1 MTLAAVGGAPS
12 AAEGTVP
19 AGAPGAAAE
28 AAADFW
34 SLLVSARTSEQLCR
48 AWLGILCQWI
58 PGTQGGVLLLHDQG
72 ERYAPAAVWPDPE
85 RDMSFLG
92 ETAQQALAER
102 RGVVR
107 NEPGGLVQ
115 CAYPLLAADQAY
127 GVVVLQVAARGPAP
141 LREALRLLHWG
152 AGWLVGLFDKKEL
165 LEREQ
170 RLTRLALL
178 QDLLLGM
185 LAEPGRDEAA
195 RWAVNRIA
203 QGLPCRQVLLALAD
217 DAGEA
222 VTLLAVSGTASFEP
236 RANLLAAAREA
247 LLDAVLTGADQHP
260 APDRPEGAPQL
271 AASALADYVQEAQAG
286 AALAL
291 PLEHRG
297 RQVGALLLDFADP
310 PAPETVAFAQTL
322 ALALAPA
329 LALHGTASRSLWQH
343 ARESARSGLQAVAG
357 PRRPG
362 LKLAAVLA
370 GAALLAA
377 LVWPVGYRVGAPAT
391 VEGRVQRAAVA
402 PFDGFIQESAVRA
415 GDRVQAGDLL
425 ARLDDRDLKLEE
437 AKWLAQSEVAE
448 RKVREALARGAAVA
462 VQLARAESDEAQAQL
477 ALVRGRLDRA
487 AVTAPFDGVVV
498 RGDLTQQLGA
508 PVEQGKVLFEVAPLD
523 AWRVVLQV
531 DERDVLHVRAGA
543 AGELVLSG
551 LPGERHRI
559 TVAKVAPV
567 ALAEEGRNAFRV
579 EAEVQGAS
587 PLIQPG
593 MEGVGKVEA
602 GERSLAWI
610 AFHRIFDW
618 MRYTLWSLGL

>member
-203 QGLPCRQVLLALAD
+203 QGLPCRQVLLARAD

-343 ARESARSGLQAVAG
+343 ARDSARSGLQAVAG

-362 LKLAAVLA
+362 LKLAGVLA
-370 GAALLAA
+370 GVALLAA

>member
-92 ETAQQALAER
+92 EAAQQALAER

-203 QGLPCRQVLLALAD
+203 QGLPCRQVLLARAD

-343 ARESARSGLQAVAG
+343 ARDSARSGLQAVAG

-362 LKLAAVLA
+362 LKLAGVLA
-370 GAALLAA
+370 GVALLAA

>member
-92 ETAQQALAER
+92 EAAQQALAER

-203 QGLPCRQVLLALAD
+203 QGLPCRQVLLARAD

-362 LKLAAVLA
+362 LKLAGVLA
-370 GAALLAA
+370 GVALLAA

>member
-1 MTLAAVGGAPS
+1 
-12 AAEGTVP
+12 
-19 AGAPGAAAE
+19 
-28 AAADFW
+28 
-34 SLLVSARTSEQLCR
+34 
-48 AWLGILCQWI
+48 
-58 PGTQGGVLLLHDQG
+58 VLH
-72 ERYAPAAVWPDPE
+72 
-85 RDMSFLG
+85 
-92 ETAQQALAER
+92 
-102 RGVVR
+102 
-107 NEPGGLVQ
+107 
-115 CAYPLLAADQAY
+115 
-127 GVVVLQVAARGPAP
+127 VAARGPAP

-152 AGWLVGLFDKKEL
+152 AGWLVGLFDKKDL

-170 RLTRLALL
+170 RLSRLALL

-203 QGLPCRQVLLALAD
+203 QGLPCRQVLLARAD
-217 DAGEA
+217 DAGES
-222 VTLLAVSGTASFEP
+222 VDLLAVSGTASFEP
-236 RANLLAAAREA
+236 RTNLLAAAREA
-247 LLDAVLTGADQHP
+247 LLDAVLTGGAQHP
-260 APDRPEGAPQL
+260 GPDQPDGAPPL

-297 RQVGALLLDFADP
+297 ARVGALLLDFASP
-310 PAPETVAFAQTL
+310 PGPETAAFAQTL

-329 LALHGTASRSLWQH
+329 LALHDTASRSLWQH
-343 ARESARSGLQAVAG
+343 ARDSGRSGLQAIAG

-370 GAALLAA
+370 GVALLVAV
-377 LVWPVGYRVGAPAT
+377 VWPVTYRVGAPAT

-415 GDRVQAGDLL
+415 GDRVKAGDLL
-425 ARLDDRDLKLEE
+425 ARLDDRDLRLEE
-437 AKWLAQSEVAE
+437 AKWQAQAEVAE
-448 RKVREALARGAAVA
+448 RKAREALARSAAVA

-477 ALVRGRLDRA
+477 ALVRGRLERA

-531 DERDVLHVRAGA
+531 DERDVLQVRQGA